1 MIVLFFRTIPRL
13 SKKRTV
19 EGYDTSFKI
28 ATSDTGHDIQP
39 ESGAREVAEQLAEH
53 HFWFSVQPEFGAC
66 CVAQQFEKLDFWST
80 FQAEFGERQVAQ
92 QFAVADVP

>member
-1 MIVLFFRTIPRL
+1 
-13 SKKRTV
+13 
-19 EGYDTSFKI
+19 
-28 ATSDTGHDIQP
+28 
-39 ESGAREVAEQLAEH
+39 VAEQLAEH

-92 QFAVADVP
+92 QFAVADVPQWLWQQLVCQTQEVE